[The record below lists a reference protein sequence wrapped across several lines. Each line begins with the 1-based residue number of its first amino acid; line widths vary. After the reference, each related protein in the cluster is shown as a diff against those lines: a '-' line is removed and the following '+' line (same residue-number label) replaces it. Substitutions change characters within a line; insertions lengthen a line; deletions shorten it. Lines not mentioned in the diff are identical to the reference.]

1 MDELKEL
8 MTVED
13 ADGVMLKL
21 SLNVE
26 IYFRNAWRTDIREAV
41 LAVFNEYREYFG
53 QEFKWTTSP
62 NTGCRQAEAP
72 HQHASI
78 LLRLSAV
85 DLSPSPERRCSKKQ
99 CLAAVQS
106 RRSLKQHKSRSRERH
121 VAAPILSRR
130 L

>member
-53 QEFKWTTSP
+53 QEFK
-62 NTGCRQAEAP
+62 
-72 HQHASI
+72 
-78 LLRLSAV
+78 
-85 DLSPSPERRCSKKQ
+85 
-99 CLAAVQS
+99 
-106 RRSLKQHKSRSRERH
+106 
-121 VAAPILSRR
+121 
-130 L
+130 